1 MIAGDVVATKM
12 GFPPCIA
19 AVYPLSMP
27 NGIVTA
33 DIVRLRPDG
42 KRIYS
47 TWMSTFINAP
57 VVAKQVEQI
66 TAGVTRPKVTLR
78 DVRNLLIAVPS
89 MKEQERVLDRVV
101 AMESRIQ
108 LEMAEFE
115 KLSEEKSG
123 LMDDLLTGRVRVTPL
138 LAEAAQQPGSA

>member
-1 MIAGDVVATKM
+1 MIRCTDRILVTHVGSLPRSDELIEVMISEDQGNSVPQAEYDQKLTD
-12 GFPPCIA
+12 
-19 AVYPLSMP
+19 AV
-27 NGIVTA
+27 NGI
-33 DIVRLRPDG
+33 
-42 KRIYS
+42 
-47 TWMSTFINAP
+47 
-57 VVAKQVEQI
+57 VAKQVEQI